1 MKIFLSYASKYR
13 AIADDLCCRLQAVG
27 HEVFFDRE
35 DLLAGAS
42 FDDRIRSAIEDCE
55 LFIFLIS
62 PEAVAAGHYTR
73 TEVKIASRKWPT
85 PGWHVLPVQVAE
97 TPLADIPAYL
107 RALTIMQAEGNLA
120 AEVVLEVEDRVRAKA
135 VETQRPEP
143 NPPNLDSAPDSGP
156 APSEPTGVHYR
167 SMQLRFARDAAGGY
181 SIAVPESPGGG
192 RDAQSFA
199 LDTPALESALWSGA
213 QPIVGSARRSMN
225 DAEIDALLPAATNAR
240 EVGQALYTALF
251 ASPLRA
257 CFEESLRAID
267 PQRGEGL
274 RFVINTTDA
283 PDLARLP
290 WEFLY
295 SPAKDDFLFSDRM
308 KPVVRWLDVDEPP
321 PTLAVKP
328 PLRLLIAIAAPAD
341 RPGLKVGEEI
351 ARLDHALDELTSSG
365 RIETVRL
372 DHATLESLDSALLQT
387 RPHILHF
394 IGHGDFVGDEGMLV
408 LESDTVPG
416 TADTIAGRQFAVLL
430 RNHLTSLR
438 LVFLNSCMGATSSR
452 RDPFGGVA
460 QSLIRRG
467 IPAVIAMQFPIPDKA
482 AVALARHFYRY
493 LAAGQPVD
501 AALTSAR
508 AFLYARGF
516 AVEWGAPALH
526 MRTPDGRLFDLAAA
540 PRTPAVARMAPADE
554 PQSAAAPPQSPPTS
568 VTLPQQPVSDEG
580 GKRRNALAAI
590 VGIALLGTAA
600 LWFTASKESTPEAD
614 QLPGPPVL
622 GAPAPMPTLPA
633 PIQAR
638 PIDQAMA
645 RLQAGDSA
653 GAAELLLGIIGQDQ
667 AALTRERLGAA
678 HAPLAQTL
686 GDAAERAFIAG
697 DFDLGRRL
705 VDLLG
710 AMSPFDAAL
719 DARLRTQ
726 IEPWLAE
733 AAVEEIVVEAP
744 AAAIAA
750 AGIDIGGFMVYTVR
764 RGDTLWGIAR
774 RLTGDGRNWPQLLSG
789 HYRAVE
795 VGLAVASR
803 IADPARIRPGQNILV
818 PLSPAAGFRAV
829 EYHVARGESLS
840 GIALRIYGDAQMWR
854 AIYRDN
860 ERQLPNPDLI
870 QPGQVLILRPRVP
883 Q

>member
-35 DLLAGAS
+35 DLRAGAS

-120 AEVVLEVEDRVRAKA
+120 AEVVLEVEDRVRANS
-135 VETQRPEP
+135 VEPQRPEP
-143 NPPNLDSAPDSGP
+143 KPPNLDSAPDSGP
-156 APSEPTGVHYR
+156 APSEPAGVHYR
-167 SMQLRFARDAAGGY
+167 SMQLRFARDTAGGY
-181 SIAVPESPGGG
+181 SIAVPEAPGGG

-240 EVGQALYTALF
+240 EVGQALYAALF

-568 VTLPQQPVSDEG
+568 VTLSQPVSDEG
-580 GKRRNALAAI
+580 SKRRNALAAI

-622 GAPAPMPTLPA
+622 GAPAPMPALPA

-818 PLSPAAGFRAV
+818 PLSPSAGFRAV

-840 GIALRIYGDAQMWR
+840 AIALRIYGDAQMWR

-870 QPGQVLILRPRVP
+870 EPGQVLILRPRVP